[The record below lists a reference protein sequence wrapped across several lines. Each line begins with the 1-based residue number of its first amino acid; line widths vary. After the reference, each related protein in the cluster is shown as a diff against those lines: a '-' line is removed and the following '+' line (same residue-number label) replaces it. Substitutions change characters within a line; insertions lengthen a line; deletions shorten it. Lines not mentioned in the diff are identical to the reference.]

1 MVSLYTFKSLPD
13 YVNVVPL
20 SEFEL
25 YLITEINLIVIF
37 QDMLYGVFQKECI
50 NSIILFKFPF
60 AFDTIMFS

>member
-37 QDMLYGVFQKECI
+37 SRHVIRSFPEGMY
-50 NSIILFKFPF
+50 KFNNF
-60 AFDTIMFS
+60 V